1 MAACACH
8 ADWPIGGGHTA
19 VVTDPGVLYTFGA
32 GAEGQL
38 GHRDRSA
45 GSFPKALCIHGERV
59 LMVACGA
66 YHSACC
72 TDSGKV
78 FTWGS
83 GRWGTLGQGDES
95 DRLEPSRVDFESEGA
110 SGHGPQRVV
119 QVSCGARHTAAVT
132 ELGDLWIWGMHS
144 LGQLGLGSL
153 GEVAGSFARPVM
165 LRVQALERHH
175 VAMVACGGFH
185 TLAADSGGSL
195 FAWGLGRS
203 GQLGLGDSRSH
214 PVPQR
219 VNPNLFGGGIVF
231 VAAGSAHSGA
241 VTVGGQLYMW
251 GCGRDGRLGVRKD
264 GLPESGMDQVFSMS
278 VFDAKNS
285 ARTHSLS
292 AWLRSHSLRAT
303 PDCHATQESPVR
315 VHLRGRPG
323 QVDDENGSPDTAA
336 SAQGGGLR
344 QEEHGDIGAD
354 EVAVSM
360 VATGCRHNVAVARG
374 GGVWVWG
381 YGADGQLGLPH
392 ASRQTQGRVQPVPV
406 ALDPAMF
413 NHAGDSC
420 DNSYTCTHATRC
432 AHTGCT

>member
-1 MAACACH
+1 MASCACH

-19 VVTDPGVLYTFGA
+19 VVTEPGVLYTFGA

-45 GSFPKALCIHGERV
+45 GSFPTALCIHGERV
-59 LMVACGA
+59 LMAACGA

-72 TDSGKV
+72 TDTGKV

-219 VNPNLFGGGIVF
+219 VDPKLFGGGIVF

-251 GCGRDGRLGVRKD
+251 GCGRDGRLGVRTN

-285 ARTHSLS
+285 ACTHTLCPLGCTRTHYVLLLIAMQHRYPLFGCTFGAGLVKWTKRDRPTRQSQRREATS
-292 AWLRSHSLRAT
+292 METTEPMRWRYRWWL
-303 PDCHATQESPVR
+303 PVA
-315 VHLRGRPG
+315 
-323 QVDDENGSPDTAA
+323 DTASQLREEGACGCGGTGLMA
-336 SAQGGGLR
+336 SL
-344 QEEHGDIGAD
+344 D
-354 EVAVSM
+354 
-360 VATGCRHNVAVARG
+360 CRMPA
-374 GGVWVWG
+374 
-381 YGADGQLGLPH
+381 
-392 ASRQTQGRVQPVPV
+392 GR
-406 ALDPAMF
+406 
-413 NHAGDSC
+413 
-420 DNSYTCTHATRC
+420 
-432 AHTGCT
+432 